1 MRLSRLF
8 FQTLR
13 EAPKEADTAS
23 HRLMVRASL
32 IRQVASGI
40 YEFLPLGFRAVR
52 KVAAI
57 VREEMDRAGAQ
68 EVLLP
73 QLNPRELWEE
83 TGRWKEY
90 GKELMRLEDR
100 HERDFALGPTHEELM
115 TDLARAVVRSYR
127 KLPVTLYQIQ
137 TKFRDEI
144 RPRFGI
150 MRARE
155 FMMKDAYSFDVDEA
169 GVEKSYEAMRVAY
182 NRIFARLGL
191 NYRMVEADTG
201 LIGGKFSHEFMVL
214 ADTGEEVLATCP
226 GCEYAASK
234 DKAEPLGSARA
245 GSSDPAGG
253 QAGGAPEE
261 VPPPHPVPTPGAKS
275 VEDVARVLKRPVA
288 EIGKILFYEADGA
301 LVGAFVRGD
310 HVLNETKL
318 KNHLGAAEL
327 ALAKPEKVAA
337 ELEVPVGFIGPAG
350 LKPVRVVFDRDA
362 AAMVRLVTG
371 ANRPDEHLVDV
382 KPGRD
387 FEVKETAQLR
397 DVMEGDACP
406 RCEKPFKLIRG
417 IEVGHIFKLGTK
429 YSGAMRAAFLD
440 EKGAEREMLMGCYGI
455 GVTRIV
461 AAAIEQNH
469 DDRGI
474 IWPEAIAPYRVA
486 IIPLGKDGANA
497 AAAEELYA
505 GLTEAG
511 VDALLDDRAETPGVK
526 FADADLIGI
535 PWQVVVGRTFQA
547 EGLVEVRKRGDKT
560 SAKVKPGQVRQTIDQ

>member
-234 DKAEPLGSARA
+234 DKAEP
-245 GSSDPAGG
+245 
-253 QAGGAPEE
+253 
-261 VPPPHPVPTPGAKS
+261 
-275 VEDVARVLKRPVA
+275 
-288 EIGKILFYEADGA
+288 
-301 LVGAFVRGD
+301 
-310 HVLNETKL
+310 
-318 KNHLGAAEL
+318 
-327 ALAKPEKVAA
+327 
-337 ELEVPVGFIGPAG
+337 
-350 LKPVRVVFDRDA
+350 
-362 AAMVRLVTG
+362 
-371 ANRPDEHLVDV
+371 
-382 KPGRD
+382 
-387 FEVKETAQLR
+387 
-397 DVMEGDACP
+397 
-406 RCEKPFKLIRG
+406 
-417 IEVGHIFKLGTK
+417 
-429 YSGAMRAAFLD
+429 
-440 EKGAEREMLMGCYGI
+440 
-455 GVTRIV
+455 
-461 AAAIEQNH
+461 
-469 DDRGI
+469 
-474 IWPEAIAPYRVA
+474 
-486 IIPLGKDGANA
+486 
-497 AAAEELYA
+497 
-505 GLTEAG
+505 
-511 VDALLDDRAETPGVK
+511 
-526 FADADLIGI
+526 
-535 PWQVVVGRTFQA
+535 
-547 EGLVEVRKRGDKT
+547 
-560 SAKVKPGQVRQTIDQ
+560 